1 MENEKLDAL
10 KRDIKQKQVDIIK
23 EAVRLTL
30 EKLEV
35 MEKQKDVLQDQLKVL
50 KHDLFDLKDGRL
62 DRILERQSLSEEVK
76 KVSMVLVTKTTGQTV
91 TNTSPW
97 YEEYEFKLVGGEACK
112 INNSLTK
119 THASGSYKLKDG
131 TIRHL

>member
-1 MENEKLDAL
+1 MENEKLEAI

-35 MEKQKDVLQDQLKVL
+35 MEKSKDVLQDQLKVL

-62 DRILERQSLSEEVK
+62 DRILERQSLSEDVK
-76 KVSMVLVTKTTGQTV
+76 KVSVVLVTKTTVV

>member
-1 MENEKLDAL
+1 MEDPKLDAL
-10 KRDIKQKQVDIIK
+10 KRDMKQKQVDIIK

-62 DRILERQSLSEEVK
+62 DRILERQSLSEDVK
-76 KVSMVLVTKTTGQTV
+76 KVSVVLVTKTTVV

-97 YEEYEFKLVGGEACK
+97 YEEYEFKLVGGEGCK